1 MSHPEPPTPTRSPS
15 TGRPAVTWRKATRV
29 VVGTILTLLGL
40 LWMLQGADLVHIRP
54 IGCVAQCQPI
64 TGGSSTWFTIGV
76 LTLLG
81 GLTVLGARRRRR

>member
-1 MSHPEPPTPTRSPS
+1 M
-15 TGRPAVTWRKATRV
+15 TWRKATRV
-29 VVGTILTLLGL
+29 AAGTTLSLLGL
-40 LWMLQGADLVHIRP
+40 LWVLQGADLVHIQP

-81 GLTVLGARRRRR
+81 GLTVLGARRRHR